1 MDEIGL
7 LKVHCYL
14 LCSMPSRLYSV
25 PVNYQSRKF
34 LDLIFYLILFWI
46 VGCCNA
52 DSWVFSMCNVQTYK
66 IRRLWSFLVAIIKK
80 LAFGKLF
87 MHFLLLSMN
96 QNFSH
101 LINWITQDAMGGL
114 NLPLLMAV
122 QLFLC
127 MFGLAAAALVSYP
140 GFYDF
145 INDPCGDKTKAS
157 FSGGLC
163 VWGD

>member
-34 LDLIFYLILFWI
+34 LGLIFLFYFILNCWMLQCWFL
-46 VGCCNA
+46 
-52 DSWVFSMCNVQTYK
+52 VFTTCNVQTYK

-87 MHFLLLSMN
+87 MHFLLLCMN

-101 LINWITQDAMGGL
+101 LISWITQDAMGGAEL
-114 NLPLLMAV
+114 APFDACSALPLHAWPCYCWV
-122 QLFLC
+122 GFLTW
-127 MFGLAAAALVSYP
+127 LLW
-140 GFYDF
+140 FYKW
-145 INDPCGDKTKAS
+145 P
-157 FSGGLC
+157 L
-163 VWGD
+163 WQ